1 MSELGTKTPER
12 TLPPSGWIAWS
23 DGTCATE
30 RQVSPEQR
38 ATSTHIKATTSPKH
52 SSRLWLSRLKAM
64 AVLHYPGAVHILL
77 LLIGNPEFLV
87 TVLHPDF
94 IDNAAELDW

>member
-1 MSELGTKTPER
+1 
-12 TLPPSGWIAWS
+12 
-23 DGTCATE
+23 
-30 RQVSPEQR
+30 
-38 ATSTHIKATTSPKH
+38 
-52 SSRLWLSRLKAM
+52 M